1 MRSRIVSLLT
11 TIAVV
16 AAAAGAYVLTRPE
29 HATYTVTA
37 DVEQAPNLFEAG
49 RVMVRGVEVGDIVAV
64 EPRGDAVRL
73 TLEIGEG
80 VRVPADARLSVVPIT
95 VIADR
100 YVQLHPP
107 YENGPTLEDGDHI
120 ALDRTTIPAE
130 LDDVLTQLEG
140 LLAALEPA
148 PGERNGPLASLVRN
162 LDEALAGRS
171 ESLAH
176 ALKGSA
182 TGLQTLASSEQDVRA
197 LIGNLDS
204 LFLVLANRSS
214 EIGLVN
220 ERFRAVAESLAG
232 DQAEL
237 EGTIENLAFLSGEA
251 ASLVERS
258 GDDVGVAFSRLREIV
273 DAVLR
278 HQESLERGARWTN
291 AIAQTLGET
300 DASGRG
306 RWAYSGRQAPP
317 GTERA
322 AYNYRI
328 DSRDTISCER
338 LREIVRTVL
347 ILTPDATV
355 DDLLI
360 TVNSHIPDPYEDEL
374 EFLVRQLIPICVR
387 EQQPVSAR
395 TEALVKTVAAGMGEK
410 RFARMLSRWFWTGR
424 LGERPETDWTG
435 RLGERPETD
444 GAVE

>member
-1 MRSRIVSLLT
+1 VKARILSVLTTMAMLAAGGGAYLLT
-11 TIAVV
+11 
-16 AAAAGAYVLTRPE
+16 RSEQP
-29 HATYTVTA
+29 TYTVTA
-37 DVEQAPNLFEAG
+37 DVEQAPNLFEGG
-49 RVMVRGVEVGDIVAV
+49 RVMVRGVEVGDITGV
-64 EPRGDAVRL
+64 EPR
-73 TLEIGEG
+73 GEG
-80 VRVPADARLSVVPIT
+80 VRVTMEIHAGVDVPAGARLSVVPIT

-100 YVQLHPP
+100 YVQLYPP
-107 YENGPTLEDGDHI
+107 YDGGPVLEDGDHI
-120 ALDRTTIPAE
+120 ALDRTSIPAE

-140 LLAALEPA
+140 LLSALEPE

-176 ALKGSA
+176 ALKGGA
-182 TGLQTLASSEQDVRA
+182 TGLETLASSEQDLRA

-220 ERFRAVAESLAG
+220 ERFRAVAESLAS
-232 DQAEL
+232 DQAAL
-237 EGTIENLAFLSGEA
+237 EGTIENLAFLSGEG

-258 GDDVGVAFSRLREIV
+258 GDDLGVAFGRLREIV

-278 HQESLERGARWTN
+278 HQGSLERGARWTN
-291 AIAQTLGET
+291 AIAQALGET

-317 GTERA
+317 GTEGA
-322 AYNYRI
+322 EYNYRI

-355 DDLLI
+355 DDLMI
-360 TVNSHIPDPYEDEL
+360 TVNAHLPDSYEDEL
-374 EFLVRQLIPICVR
+374 DFLIRQLIPICVR
-387 EQQPVSAR
+387 KQQPVSAR
-395 TEALVKTVAAGMGEK
+395 TEALVKQVAEEVGQE
-410 RFARMLSRWFWTGR
+410 RFLKMLSKWFWEG
-424 LGERPETDWTG
+424 
-435 RLGERPETD
+435 
-444 GAVE
+444 GAR

>member
-1 MRSRIVSLLT
+1 VKARIVSLLT
-11 TIAVV
+11 TIAML
-16 AAAAGAYVLTRPE
+16 AAAGGAYVLTRSE
-29 HATYTVTA
+29 QETYTVTA
-37 DVEQAPNLFEAG
+37 DVEQAPNLFEGG
-49 RVMVRGVEVGDIVAV
+49 RVMIRGVQVGDITGV
-64 EPRGDAVRL
+64 EPRGDGVRL
-73 TLEIGEG
+73 TMEIHEG

-100 YVQLHPP
+100 YVQLEPP
-107 YENGPTLEDGDHI
+107 YDGGPLLENGGHI
-120 ALDRTTIPAE
+120 ALGRTTIPAE

-176 ALKGSA
+176 ALKGGA
-182 TGLQTLASSEQDVRA
+182 TGLETLASSEQDLRS

-220 ERFRAVAESLAG
+220 ERFRAVAESLAS

-251 ASLVERS
+251 SRLFERS
-258 GDDVGVAFSRLREIV
+258 GDDVGVAFGRLREIV

-278 HQESLERGARWTN
+278 HQGSLERGARWTN
-291 AIAQTLGET
+291 AIAQALGEV

-317 GTERA
+317 GTEGA
-322 AYNYRI
+322 EYNYRI

-360 TVNSHIPDPYEDEL
+360 TVNAHLPDSYEDEL
-374 EFLVRQLIPICVR
+374 EFLIRQLIPICVR
-387 EQQPVSAR
+387 KQQPVSAR
-395 TEALVKTVAAGMGEK
+395 TEALVKSAAAEVGEK
-410 RFARMLSRWFWTGR
+410 RFVRMLSRWFWEGTPR
-424 LGERPETDWTG
+424 
-435 RLGERPETD
+435 
-444 GAVE
+444 